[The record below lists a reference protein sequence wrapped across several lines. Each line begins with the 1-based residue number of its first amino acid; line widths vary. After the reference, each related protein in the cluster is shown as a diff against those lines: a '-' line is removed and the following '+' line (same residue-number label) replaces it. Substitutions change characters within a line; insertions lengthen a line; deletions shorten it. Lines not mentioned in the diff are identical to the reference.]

1 MNILNMNMHGTWE
14 HHGAPFF
21 DKFVENPSVRSS
33 LRLSLEWKRNPG
45 TLRLK
50 SSVVIPRETGSVV
63 CKCL

>member
-33 LRLSLEWKRNPG
+33 LRLSLRVGKKSGN
-45 TLRLK
+45 LK
-50 SSVVIPRETGSVV
+50 T
-63 CKCL
+63 